1 MTNQMAS
8 IKEVMVTNPVTVKPS
23 DSVATVLKLLEEK
36 HISGLPVVDD
46 EGQVVGVV
54 SEADLLFKE
63 KPIRLPLYLT
73 FLDSIIYLEPLDKFK
88 HQLQKS
94 LGMFVADVM
103 TGKPMTIAPEAPVS
117 QAAELMLTK
126 RINRLPVVDTTGSL
140 VGIVTR
146 DDLLKTLRV
155 ELTPPVEIGCN

>member
-1 MTNQMAS
+1 MSNRETLV
-8 IKEVMVTNPVTVKPS
+8 KEVMVIAPITVKPS
-23 DSVATVLKLLEEK
+23 DLVETVLKLLEEK

-63 KPIRLPLYLT
+63 KPIRMPLYLT

-88 HQLQKS
+88 QQLKKN
-94 LGMFVADVM
+94 LGVLVEDVM
-103 TGKPMTIAPEAPVS
+103 TCKPNTISSDAPVS

-126 RINRLPVVDTTGSL
+126 RINRLPVLDETGKL

-146 DDLLKTLRV
+146 NDLLKALRV
-155 ELTPPVEIGCN
+155 ELASIESG

>member
-1 MTNQMAS
+1 MTNQVTLV
-8 IKEVMVTNPVTVKPS
+8 KEVMTLEPVAVKRS
-23 DSVATVLKLLEEK
+23 DSVETVLKLLEEK

-63 KPIRLPLYLT
+63 KPIRMPLYLT

-88 HQLQKS
+88 QQLQKS
-94 LGMFVADVM
+94 LGIFVADVM
-103 TGKPMTIAPEAPVS
+103 TSKPITIFPNAPVS
-117 QAAELMLTK
+117 KAAELMLAK
-126 RINRLPVVDTTGSL
+126 SINRLPVVDETAKL

-146 DDLLKTLRV
+146 NDLLKAL
-155 ELTPPVEIGCN
+155 

>member
-1 MTNQMAS
+1 MTNQVTLV
-8 IKEVMVTNPVTVKPS
+8 KEVMALEPFAVKRS
-23 DSVATVLKLLEEK
+23 DSVETVLKLLEEK

-63 KPIRLPLYLT
+63 KPIRMPLYLT

-88 HQLQKS
+88 QQLKKS
-94 LGMFVADVM
+94 LGIFVADVM
-103 TGKPMTIAPEAPVS
+103 TSKPITISPNAPVS

-126 RINRLPVVDTTGSL
+126 SINRLPVVDETGRL

-146 DDLLKTLRV
+146 NDLLKAL
-155 ELTPPVEIGCN
+155 

>member
-1 MTNQMAS
+1 MSNRETLV
-8 IKEVMVTNPVTVKPS
+8 KEVMVIAPITVKPS
-23 DSVATVLKLLEEK
+23 DLVETVLKLLEEK

-46 EGQVVGVV
+46 QGQVVGVV

-63 KPIRLPLYLT
+63 KPIRMPLYLT

-88 HQLQKS
+88 QQLKKN
-94 LGMFVADVM
+94 LGVLVEDVM
-103 TGKPMTIAPEAPVS
+103 TSKPNTISSDAPVS

-126 RINRLPVVDTTGSL
+126 RINRLPVLDETGKL

-146 DDLLKTLRV
+146 NDLLKALRV
-155 ELTPPVEIGCN
+155 ELASIESG

>member
-1 MTNQMAS
+1 MSNRETLV
-8 IKEVMVTNPVTVKPS
+8 KEVMVIAPITVKPS
-23 DSVATVLKLLEEK
+23 DLVETVLKLLEEK

-63 KPIRLPLYLT
+63 KPIRMPLYLT

-88 HQLQKS
+88 QQLKKN
-94 LGMFVADVM
+94 LGVLVEDLM
-103 TGKPMTIAPEAPVS
+103 TSKPSTISSDAPVS

-126 RINRLPVVDTTGSL
+126 RINRLPVLDETGKL

-146 DDLLKTLRV
+146 NDLLKDLRV
-155 ELTPPVEIGCN
+155 ELASIESG

>member
-1 MTNQMAS
+1 MTNQVTLV
-8 IKEVMVTNPVTVKPS
+8 KDVMVVDPVTVKPS
-23 DSVATVLKLLEEK
+23 DSVETVLKLLEEK

-54 SEADLLFKE
+54 SEADLLFQE
-63 KPIRLPLYLT
+63 KPIRMPLYLT
-73 FLDSIIYLEPLDKFK
+73 FLDSIIYLESLDKFK

-94 LGMFVADVM
+94 LGIFVADVM
-103 TGKPMTIAPEAPVS
+103 TSKLMTISPDAPVS

-126 RINRLPVVDTTGSL
+126 RINRLPVVDRAGSL

-146 DDLLKTLRV
+146 NDLLKAL
-155 ELTPPVEIGCN
+155 